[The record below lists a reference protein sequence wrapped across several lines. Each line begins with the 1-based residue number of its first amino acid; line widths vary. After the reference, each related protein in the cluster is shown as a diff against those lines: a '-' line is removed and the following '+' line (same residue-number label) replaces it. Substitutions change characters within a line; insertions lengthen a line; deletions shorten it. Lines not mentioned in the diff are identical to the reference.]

1 MSDLLHSARL
11 FHLITEK
18 EQHIPLRQ
26 SASSLVRYR
35 DCASLTGSVIFLP
48 TINRPSAGAFTNEE
62 FDMRKFVVTLV
73 GTAMLV
79 SALPASASP
88 VQNRTLPQVDQPYQN
103 ESYAQYYRRGY
114 RPYYRDRYYYRR
126 DNGAAVAAGVA
137 GLAAGALIA
146 GAIANQ
152 AQAQPAAPP
161 PPGTVDPQMA
171 AYCARKYRSYDPG
184 TGTFLATNGMRYVC
198 TYP

>member
-1 MSDLLHSARL
+1 
-11 FHLITEK
+11 
-18 EQHIPLRQ
+18 
-26 SASSLVRYR
+26 
-35 DCASLTGSVIFLP
+35 
-48 TINRPSAGAFTNEE
+48 
-62 FDMRKFVVTLV
+62 MRKFVMAAV
-73 GTAMLV
+73 GAAVLV
-79 SALPASASP
+79 SAVPATATP
-88 VQNRTLPQVDQPYQN
+88 LQTRPLPQIDQAYPN

-114 RPYYRDRYYYRR
+114 RPYYRPYYGDRYYYRR

-161 PPGTVDPQMA
+161 PPGTVDPQLA
-171 AYCARKYRSYDPG
+171 AYCARKYRSYDPA

-198 TYP
+198 TY

>member
-1 MSDLLHSARL
+1 
-11 FHLITEK
+11 
-18 EQHIPLRQ
+18 
-26 SASSLVRYR
+26 
-35 DCASLTGSVIFLP
+35 
-48 TINRPSAGAFTNEE
+48 
-62 FDMRKFVVTLV
+62 MRKFVMALAGAAV
-73 GTAMLV
+73 LV

-88 VQNRTLPQVDQPYQN
+88 VQNRPLPQIDQAYPN

-126 DNGAAVAAGVA
+126 DNGSAVAAGVA

-161 PPGTVDPQMA
+161 PPGMIDPQMA
-171 AYCARKYRSYDPG
+171 AYCARKYRSYDPA

>member
-1 MSDLLHSARL
+1 
-11 FHLITEK
+11 
-18 EQHIPLRQ
+18 
-26 SASSLVRYR
+26 
-35 DCASLTGSVIFLP
+35 
-48 TINRPSAGAFTNEE
+48 
-62 FDMRKFVVTLV
+62 MRKPILALV
-73 GTAMLV
+73 GAAMLV

-88 VQNRTLPQVDQPYQN
+88 VPNRTLAQLDRAYPN

-114 RPYYRDRYYYRR
+114 RPYYYRDRYYYRR

-161 PPGTVDPQMA
+161 PPGTVDPQLA

-198 TYP
+198 TY

>member
-1 MSDLLHSARL
+1 
-11 FHLITEK
+11 
-18 EQHIPLRQ
+18 
-26 SASSLVRYR
+26 
-35 DCASLTGSVIFLP
+35 
-48 TINRPSAGAFTNEE
+48 
-62 FDMRKFVVTLV
+62 MRKFVTTLV
-73 GTAMLV
+73 GAAMLV
-79 SALPASASP
+79 TALPVHAASLQSRP
-88 VQNRTLPQVDQPYQN
+88 VPQIDKAYPN

-171 AYCARKYRSYDPG
+171 AYCARKYRSYDPA
-184 TGTFLATNGMRYVC
+184 TGTFLATNGLRYVC

>member
-1 MSDLLHSARL
+1 M
-11 FHLITEK
+11 
-18 EQHIPLRQ
+18 
-26 SASSLVRYR
+26 
-35 DCASLTGSVIFLP
+35 
-48 TINRPSAGAFTNEE
+48 E
-62 FDMRKFVVTLV
+62 FDMRKIVAALV
-73 GTAMLV
+73 GAAVLA
-79 SALPASASP
+79 SALPATAAPLQKSRP
-88 VQNRTLPQVDQPYQN
+88 LPQVENAYPN

-152 AQAQPAAPP
+152 AQAQPAVPP

-171 AYCARKYRSYDPG
+171 AYCARKYRSYDPA